1 MVRSRVYILLIVFLL
16 VGMSFAIDASE
27 LLKHAMKTD
36 PYFMQS
42 FISYQQALDDYQRSL
57 VYSSIKLD
65 EISAELSFT
74 RAKADLRSSMKS
86 LIDRVVGGY
95 FDILIQKIQLEI
107 LENNATIT
115 ENDLADAQKLL
126 EKGMVKESD
135 VESISLNKEK
145 TLVSIETAKENL
157 KTSIE
162 NIFWY
167 LGVDSTSITL
177 PELNSLPDINEN
189 LCLSEDITIKQAS
202 LSVLRSSLELDQ
214 LVSASEYDTTEA
226 KRNLNI
232 AKLSYE
238 TTYHQRKNA
247 IESTFYNLE
256 IWKKELENL
265 NKEYSLIEEE
275 LQEIKEKYEK
285 GLADENDV
293 LQKKNNLLSKQRE
306 ILQKQKDIVT
316 NYLKLMVDCGLFD
329 DVR

>member
-1 MVRSRVYILLIVFLL
+1 MKLRFYFLVAVVFLFG
-16 VGMSFAIDASE
+16 VSFAVDATALME
-27 LLKHAMKTD
+27 YAMEKD
-36 PYFMQS
+36 ISFKQS
-42 FISYQQALDDYQRSL
+42 YITYQQAVDDYQRSL
-57 VYSSIKLD
+57 VYSSTKLD

-115 ENDLADAQKLL
+115 ENDLVDAQKLL

-145 TLVSIETAKENL
+145 TLINIETAKKNIE
-157 KTSIE
+157 TSIK

-167 LGVDSTSITL
+167 LGVDSTSITI
-177 PELNSLPDINEN
+177 PELNPLPNINEN
-189 LCLSEDITIKQAS
+189 LCLSEDIIIKQAS

-214 LVSASEYDTTEA
+214 LVSASEYDITKA

-265 NKEYSLIEEE
+265 KKEYSLIEEE
-275 LQEIKEKYEK
+275 LKEIKEKYEK